1 MDDSSI
7 VAMYSNL
14 FEKLGKSK
22 MNLSN
27 PKKKLPKG

>member
-1 MDDSSI
+1 MGESSI